1 MREWETRERENV
13 TTKTQHSHNFKQL
26 SLMAI
31 YKGVKIC
38 EIRKAYSFHYDSAYH
53 FVELTFIFQ
62 YLQVFDFNFSLWWP
76 QLRIQMY
83 VLNLLCGV
91 VRKHYTTQR
100 TSGWMCSAF
109 TITLYSLKCFAPMH
123 LPYMIIDASSVKFG
137 TCSSLLLL
145 TLLIVYV
152 IENKHGIFR
161 FIRWVYFKGL
171 Q

>member
-1 MREWETRERENV
+1 MLKFAKLEKPIHFIMTPH
-13 TTKTQHSHNFKQL
+13 TILL
-26 SLMAI
+26 SWLLFFSI
-31 YKGVKIC
+31 YK
-38 EIRKAYSFHYDSAYH
+38 
-53 FVELTFIFQ
+53 
-62 YLQVFDFNFSLWWP
+62 YLILIFSLWWP